1 MSSTTLTVNGPII
14 LPVPPLHLGNMP
26 FAGEGDPEE
35 TLEKAKKDREVA
47 SAAQYINFPKDIPEE
62 ARELLVQYEKAI
74 LSYRSW
80 ASLRWWNTTYASG
93 SVPQDGSVE
102 SAAKRVG
109 YCAQV
114 AEYDMKNTPWL
125 AMSKSEI
132 KNKTISTSTRTFHAV
147 LVDAILDGF
156 VSLPTS
162 AYDVLENVFRVL
174 TTAVET
180 RSKVSDNIQQY
191 IISERYE
198 YSPVTKTIRSFIR
211 TSMFEITQEMVE
223 VHRKKSSSTTINVA
237 IAYNE
242 YEAQF
247 NMDDWAVASD
257 LIEEWKKKQM
267 EDYVEDDTIEVPF

>member
-1 MSSTTLTVNGPII
+1 MN
-14 LPVPPLHLGNMP
+14 NMP
-26 FAGEGDPEE
+26 FAGEGDPDE
-35 TLEKAKKDREVA
+35 TLEKAKKDREVG

-62 ARELLVQYEKAI
+62 ARAILIQYEKAI

-80 ASLRWWNTTYASG
+80 ASLRWWNTTYASAT
-93 SVPQDGSVE
+93 VPQDGSAA

-109 YCAQV
+109 YCARV

-132 KNKTISTSTRTFHAV
+132 RNKTIDASTNTFHAA
-147 LVDAILDGF
+147 LIDAILEGF

-162 AYDVLENVFRVL
+162 AYGALENVFKVL
-174 TTAVET
+174 TTAIET

-198 YSPVTKTIRSFIR
+198 YSPLTKTIRSFIR

-223 VHRKKSSSTTINVA
+223 IHKKKSSSTSIRVA
-237 IAYNE
+237 IGYNE

-257 LIEEWKKKQM
+257 MIEEWKKKQM
-267 EDYVEDDTIEVPF
+267 EDYVGDDTIEVPF